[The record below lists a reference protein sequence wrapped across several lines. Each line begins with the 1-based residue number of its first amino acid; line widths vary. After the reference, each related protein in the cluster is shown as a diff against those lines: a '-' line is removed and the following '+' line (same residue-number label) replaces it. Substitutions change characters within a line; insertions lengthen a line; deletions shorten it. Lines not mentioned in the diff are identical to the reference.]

1 MQMYGN
7 VNVPA
12 KGDGGTRI
20 GAVLLRRW
28 KEGAMGR
35 TPAGETREK
44 VFAFV
49 RDRLLAG
56 QPPTVREV
64 QEALG
69 FRAVRTAQ
77 QHLERLVEDGRL
89 VAGRH
94 RARGYRLPGSVPGAR
109 TVLAPVLG
117 RVPAGALDE
126 AMEDPDGYLPVDAR
140 GAAAG
145 DLFALRVR
153 GESMTGVGI
162 LPGDLV
168 IVGRQ
173 PTAASGDVVVAR
185 VGDEATV
192 KTFRMRGQRVELRPE
207 NSAFEPIVLDA
218 GEVAILGKVI
228 EVRRIL
234 DARGVTG

>member
-1 MQMYGN
+1 
-7 VNVPA
+7 
-12 KGDGGTRI
+12 
-20 GAVLLRRW
+20 
-28 KEGAMGR
+28 MGH
-35 TPAGETREK
+35 TPAGETRKK

-94 RARGYRLPGSVPGAR
+94 RARGYRLPGLNQGLR

-126 AMEDPDGYLPVDAR
+126 AIEDPDGYLPVDAR
-140 GAAAG
+140 DAAAG

-153 GESMTGVGI
+153 GESMTGAGI

-168 IVGRQ
+168 IVRRQ
-173 PTAASGDVVVAR
+173 PAAANGDVVVAR
-185 VGDEATV
+185 VGDDATV
-192 KTFRMRGQRVELRPE
+192 KTFRSRGRRVELCPE
-207 NSAFEPIVLDA
+207 NPAFEPIVLDA
-218 GEVAILGKVI
+218 GAVVILGKVI

-234 DARGVTG
+234 GAHGVTGV

>member
-1 MQMYGN
+1 
-7 VNVPA
+7 
-12 KGDGGTRI
+12 
-20 GAVLLRRW
+20 
-28 KEGAMGR
+28 MGR

-77 QHLERLVEDGRL
+77 QHLERLVEEGRL

-94 RARGYRLPGSVPGAR
+94 RARGYRLPGSSEGAR

-117 RVPAGALDE
+117 RVPAGALDT
-126 AMEDPDGYLPVDAR
+126 AVEDPDGYLPVDAR

-168 IVGRQ
+168 IVRRQ
-173 PTAASGDVVVAR
+173 PTARNGDLVVAR

-192 KTFRMRGQRVELRPE
+192 KTFRSRGRRVELRPE
-207 NSAFEPIVLDA
+207 NPAFAPIVLDA
-218 GEVAILGKVI
+218 GAVAILGKVV

-234 DARGVTG
+234 GAHGGTGA

>member
-1 MQMYGN
+1 
-7 VNVPA
+7 
-12 KGDGGTRI
+12 
-20 GAVLLRRW
+20 
-28 KEGAMGR
+28 MGR

-77 QHLERLVEDGRL
+77 QHLERLVEEGRL

-94 RARGYRLPGSVPGAR
+94 RARGYRLPGSTPGAR
-109 TVLAPVLG
+109 IVLAPLLG

-126 AMEDPDGYLPVDAR
+126 AIEDPDGYLPVDAR

-153 GESMTGVGI
+153 GESMTGAGI
-162 LPGDLV
+162 LSGDLV
-168 IVGRQ
+168 IVRRQ
-173 PTAASGDVVVAR
+173 PTAANGDVVVAR

-192 KTFRMRGQRVELRPE
+192 KTFRSRGRQVELCPE
-207 NSAFEPIVLDA
+207 NPAFEPIMLDA
-218 GEVAILGKVI
+218 GAVVILGKVI

-234 DARGVTG
+234 DARGATDA

>member
-1 MQMYGN
+1 
-7 VNVPA
+7 
-12 KGDGGTRI
+12 
-20 GAVLLRRW
+20 
-28 KEGAMGR
+28 MGR

-77 QHLERLVEDGRL
+77 QHLERLVEEGRL
-89 VAGRH
+89 RAGRH
-94 RARGYRLPGSVPGAR
+94 RARGDRLPGSSEGAR

-117 RVPAGALDE
+117 RVPAGALD
-126 AMEDPDGYLPVDAR
+126 AAVEDPDGYLPVDAR
-140 GAAAG
+140 GAEAG

-168 IVGRQ
+168 IVRRQ
-173 PTAASGDVVVAR
+173 PTARNGDLVVAR

-192 KTFRMRGQRVELRPE
+192 KTFRSRGRRVELRPE
-207 NSAFEPIVLDA
+207 NPAFAPIVLDA
-218 GEVAILGKVI
+218 GAVAILGKVI

-234 DARGVTG
+234 GAHGGTGA

>member
-1 MQMYGN
+1 
-7 VNVPA
+7 
-12 KGDGGTRI
+12 
-20 GAVLLRRW
+20 
-28 KEGAMGR
+28 MGW

-89 VAGRH
+89 VARRH
-94 RARGYRLPGSVPGAR
+94 RARGYRLPGSAPGAR

-126 AMEDPDGYLPVDAR
+126 AIEDPDGYLPVDAR

-153 GESMTGVGI
+153 GESMTGAGI

-168 IVGRQ
+168 IVRRQ
-173 PTAASGDVVVAR
+173 PTAATGDVVVAR

-192 KTFRMRGQRVELRPE
+192 KVFRPRGRRVELRPE

-218 GEVAILGKVI
+218 GEVVILGKVI

-234 DARGVTG
+234 DGRGVTG

>member
-1 MQMYGN
+1 
-7 VNVPA
+7 
-12 KGDGGTRI
+12 
-20 GAVLLRRW
+20 
-28 KEGAMGR
+28 MGR

-94 RARGYRLPGSVPGAR
+94 RARGYRLPGSIPGAR

-126 AMEDPDGYLPVDAR
+126 AIEDPDGYLLVDAR
-140 GAAAG
+140 SAAAG
-145 DLFALRVR
+145 DLFVLRVR
-153 GESMTGVGI
+153 GESMTGAGI
-162 LPGDLV
+162 LSGDLV
-168 IVGRQ
+168 IVRRQ
-173 PTAASGDVVVAR
+173 PTAANGDVVVAR

-192 KTFRMRGQRVELRPE
+192 KTFRSRGRQVELCPE
-207 NSAFEPIVLDA
+207 NPAFEPIMLDA
-218 GEVAILGKVI
+218 GAVVILGKVI

-234 DARGVTG
+234 DARGATDA

>member
-1 MQMYGN
+1 
-7 VNVPA
+7 
-12 KGDGGTRI
+12 
-20 GAVLLRRW
+20 
-28 KEGAMGR
+28 MGR

-109 TVLAPVLG
+109 TVFAPLLG

-126 AMEDPDGYLPVDAR
+126 AIEDPDGYLPVDAR
-140 GAAAG
+140 SAAAG

-153 GESMTGVGI
+153 GESMTGAGI

-168 IVGRQ
+168 IVRRQ
-173 PTAASGDVVVAR
+173 PTAANGDVVVAR

-192 KTFRMRGQRVELRPE
+192 KTFSTRGRRVELRPE
-207 NSAFEPIVLDA
+207 NPAFEPIVLDA